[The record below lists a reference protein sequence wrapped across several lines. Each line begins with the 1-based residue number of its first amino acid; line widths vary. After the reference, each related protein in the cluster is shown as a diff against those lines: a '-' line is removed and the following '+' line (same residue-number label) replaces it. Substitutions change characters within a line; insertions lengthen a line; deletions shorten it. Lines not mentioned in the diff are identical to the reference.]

1 MTWHQ
6 AADAF
11 RPSEQARARRGLPFI
26 PLLIVGATAA
36 VEWLSGRPP
45 ICTCGRLKLWT
56 GVVNGPE
63 NSQMVADWYSLS
75 HIVHG
80 LLFYGFMWLVARR
93 WPMWQRLT
101 LATLVEA
108 GWELIENS
116 PVVIER
122 YRAATIALG
131 YSGDSI
137 VNSMSDIVFMML
149 GFLLASRLSPR
160 ITIALGLALEGV
172 SLVAIH
178 DNLALNV
185 LMLVHPIGAVRAW
198 QGG

>member
-1 MTWHQ
+1 M
-6 AADAF
+6 
-11 RPSEQARARRGLPFI
+11 
-26 PLLIVGATAA
+26 LIVAGAATA
-36 VEWLSGRPP
+36 EWLGGRPP
-45 ICTCGRLKLWT
+45 ICTCGRIKFWT

-80 LLFYGFMWLVARR
+80 LLFYGFFWLAARG
-93 WPMWQRLT
+93 WPLGWRLVV
-101 LATLVEA
+101 ATLVEA
-108 GWELIENS
+108 AWELVENS

-137 VNSMSDIVFMML
+137 VNSMSDIAFMIL
-149 GFLLASRLSPR
+149 GFVLASVLTPR
-160 ITIALGLALEGV
+160 VTVALGLALELV
-172 SLVAIH
+172 SLVAIR

-185 LMLVHPIGAVRAW
+185 LMLVHPVDAIRTW